1 MKISIIMPTKNSAK
15 TITKS
20 INSII
25 DQNYTNWELIIID
38 GKSNDQTVSL
48 VNNFQINHKNIIF
61 YSSNDKNY
69 AEAINKG
76 FKKANG
82 EYIFILSSD
91 NWLHKSA
98 FKSLISK
105 TKNNKKVIYGDFLFI
120 KKDNINLGYY
130 YSTNINDIPYRMSIC
145 PEALIFPKKL
155 LKNVNGYD
163 DKISIAADDDFFLRI
178 YKYLG
183 DENFIKCEKLIT
195 YFVDGG
201 LAEKIFS
208 YFQTMKNSLRA
219 KYNPMNIIFFYFI
232 NSFKLVLKYTFLL
245 QI

>member
-48 VNNFQINHKNIIF
+48 LNNFQINHKNIIF
-61 YSSNDKNY
+61 TLVMIKIMQT
-69 AEAINKG
+69 INKG

-105 TKNNKKVIYGDFLFI
+105 LKII
-120 KKDNINLGYY
+120 KKLF
-130 YSTNINDIPYRMSIC
+130 MV
-145 PEALIFPKKL
+145 IF
-155 LKNVNGYD
+155 
-163 DKISIAADDDFFLRI
+163 
-178 YKYLG
+178 YLS
-183 DENFIKCEKLIT
+183 KR
-195 YFVDGG
+195 
-201 LAEKIFS
+201 
-208 YFQTMKNSLRA
+208 QH
-219 KYNPMNIIFFYFI
+219 
-232 NSFKLVLKYTFLL
+232 
-245 QI
+245 

>member
-76 FKKANG
+76 F
-82 EYIFILSSD
+82 E
-91 NWLHKSA
+91 
-98 FKSLISK
+98 SK
-105 TKNNKKVIYGDFLFI
+105 W
-120 KKDNINLGYY
+120 
-130 YSTNINDIPYRMSIC
+130 
-145 PEALIFPKKL
+145 
-155 LKNVNGYD
+155 
-163 DKISIAADDDFFLRI
+163 
-178 YKYLG
+178 
-183 DENFIKCEKLIT
+183 
-195 YFVDGG
+195 
-201 LAEKIFS
+201 
-208 YFQTMKNSLRA
+208 
-219 KYNPMNIIFFYFI
+219 
-232 NSFKLVLKYTFLL
+232 
-245 QI
+245 